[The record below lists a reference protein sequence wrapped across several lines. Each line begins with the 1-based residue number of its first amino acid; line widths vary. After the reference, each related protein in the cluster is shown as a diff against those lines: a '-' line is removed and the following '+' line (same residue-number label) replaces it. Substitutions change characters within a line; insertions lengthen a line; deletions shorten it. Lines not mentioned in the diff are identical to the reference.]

1 MTGRGKGRNRSH
13 RIGLLKIKDS
23 AGPRGV
29 RTKTL
34 VQQALSSQIHFT
46 DLGSQVVNETATFP
60 IGTLTHVS
68 EVPIKDFYISVDNL
82 ERNKLVIILCN
93 VTYKEEGSIAPIYDL
108 QPHVG

>member
-1 MTGRGKGRNRSH
+1 VTGRGKGRNRSH
-13 RIGLLKIKDS
+13 RIGLLKIKYS
-23 AGPRGV
+23 AGPREV

-34 VQQALSSQIHFT
+34 VQNLSSQIHFT

-60 IGTLTHVS
+60 IGILTHVS

-93 VTYKEEGSIAPIYDL
+93 ITYKEEGSIAPIYDL